1 MPEWAE
7 LRITSDFV
15 NKTSVGKGFIKAEKS
30 DVSKVKT
37 DLSFM
42 NMNRP
47 FTITAESRGKE
58 LRLSISDQKESK
70 YLLMFMGM
78 SGGFALISPK
88 YKDYDKVMKHSHLRF
103 YREDGMILCFHDV
116 RRFGKWKWADEW
128 SNNRGFDP
136 VRETEEWKNELRNSY
151 KDNHGF
157 VSEVLMNQKLFSGVG
172 NYLRAEIL
180 CRTQDNPWKKLS
192 EFNAEEIENLMNVT
206 LYCLETAYLNQGGR
220 IKDWQN
226 PFIQNENHA
235 TPMSNWILCYGS
247 LQSSMIKDKTGRTFW
262 FDPIWNS
269 EVPEKYLKKKHKLTE
284 II

>member
-15 NKTSVGKGFIKAEKS
+15 NKISVGKGFIKAEKS

-103 YREDGMILCFHDV
+103 YREDGMILCFHDI

-128 SNNRGFDP
+128 SNKF
-136 VRETEEWKNELRNSY
+136 
-151 KDNHGF
+151 
-157 VSEVLMNQKLFSGVG
+157 
-172 NYLRAEIL
+172 
-180 CRTQDNPWKKLS
+180 
-192 EFNAEEIENLMNVT
+192 
-206 LYCLETAYLNQGGR
+206 
-220 IKDWQN
+220 
-226 PFIQNENHA
+226 
-235 TPMSNWILCYGS
+235 
-247 LQSSMIKDKTGRTFW
+247 
-262 FDPIWNS
+262 
-269 EVPEKYLKKKHKLTE
+269 
-284 II
+284 